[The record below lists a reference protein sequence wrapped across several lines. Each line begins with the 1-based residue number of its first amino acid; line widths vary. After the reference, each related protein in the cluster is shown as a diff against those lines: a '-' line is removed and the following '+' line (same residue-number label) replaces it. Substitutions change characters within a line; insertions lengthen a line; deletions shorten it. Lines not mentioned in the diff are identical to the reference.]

1 MARADRSSWTF
12 LRVAVV
18 AAGVAGTLFWIG
30 SVVWWW
36 RISDNRRDGFEFI
49 GVMLATSFFIVAALP
64 TLVLGLIGRW
74 LVFAA
79 ILGALVVALDSD
91 VLLPWIPWESRLL
104 PWNWF

>member
-1 MARADRSSWTF
+1 MERADRKHWTF

-36 RISDNRRDGFEFI
+36 RIPVNHRDGFELL
-49 GVMLATSFFIVAALP
+49 GVMLATGFFVVLVLP
-64 TLVLGLIGRW
+64 TLILGLLGRW
-74 LVFAA
+74 LIFAA
-79 ILGALVVALDSD
+79 VLGAIVVALDSD
-91 VLLPWIPWESRLL
+91 VLLPWIPWGSPLL